1 MVKPR
6 APPEPEG
13 RMSDRAPTATRSTT
27 RAGEANRE
35 RILDAALSAFAA
47 LGFAGARVDRIA
59 EAAGLSKANLLYY
72 FRSKEELYLAVLNRT
87 LEMWLEPLRELDA
100 GRDPEEALG
109 HYIARK
115 LEYSRLNPEG
125 SRLFAVE
132 IMQGAPMLS
141 RVLATDLA
149 DLVGKKVETIERWV
163 ADGRLA
169 PVDPHHLIFM
179 IWATTQHYADF
190 AAQIRTLTGKDLSD
204 ERFFERARR
213 AITVTVLRGVLPRQ
227 AA

>member
-1 MVKPR
+1 
-6 APPEPEG
+6 
-13 RMSDRAPTATRSTT
+13 MSDRGPAAAPAARSMT

-35 RILDAALSAFAA
+35 RILDAALSVFAA
-47 LGFAGARVDRIA
+47 SGFAGARVDRIA

-72 FRSKEELYLAVLNRT
+72 FRSKEELYLSVLTRT

-100 GRDPEEALG
+100 SRDPEEALG

-115 LEYSRLNPEG
+115 LEYSRVHPEG

-132 IMQGAPMLS
+132 VMQGAPMLS

-149 DLVGKKVETIERWV
+149 DLVGKKVEAIERWI
-163 ADGRLA
+163 AEGRLA

-190 AAQIRTLTGKDLSD
+190 AAQIWTLTGKDLGD
-204 ERFFERARR
+204 EGFFALARQ
-213 AITVTVLRGVLPRQ
+213 AITGTVLRGVLPRQ
-227 AA
+227 PS